1 MKYLDEKYKRKQLP
15 RGNSEKV
22 HAKSIEASV
31 NDAVS
36 IKNDETQYLRKIHPL
51 SLESEAKVH
60 TKSIEASV
68 IDAVSKRIYDI
79 GTRANSPKVHA
90 KSIESSVNDAVSK
103 EKLASGD
110 AGLGKGKRKT

>member
-1 MKYLDEKYKRKQLP
+1 MP

-22 HAKSIEASV
+22 HTKSIEASV

-68 IDAVSKRIYDI
+68 IDAVSK
-79 GTRANSPKVHA
+79 
-90 KSIESSVNDAVSK
+90 